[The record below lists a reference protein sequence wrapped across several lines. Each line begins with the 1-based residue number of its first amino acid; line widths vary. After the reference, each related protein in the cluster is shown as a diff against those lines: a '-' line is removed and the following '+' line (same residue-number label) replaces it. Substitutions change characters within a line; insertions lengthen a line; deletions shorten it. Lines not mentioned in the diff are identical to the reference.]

1 MPWHASPSTV
11 REEATCRVS
20 SKDRMTTENDSRGI
34 GSGWKMLPNPR
45 PLPCS
50 SACQSDS
57 LSHVSKNQ
65 RGGQECL
72 SRKRTSSK
80 LRRIERRRATL
91 QKIRI
96 LKKRR
101 RELCTKLRGQGDA
114 ESGIDSLHTEA
125 GTLLAGQLRDVKLAK
140 RCERWEVDSGFSS
153 EVSPPTSGR
162 SSPCGGIGPTRLVSM
177 DCEMVGTG
185 PEGRCSELARCSLV
199 NYYGEVLY
207 DKYIKPQ
214 HPVTDYR
221 TRWSGIC
228 KRHLL
233 HAVPFDQAKKEI
245 IQILKEKVVVGHAL
259 HNDFRALGFLPPR
272 HMIRD
277 TSRMRL
283 LRRLSK
289 FPNRGSISLKNL
301 ARALLNRNIQMG
313 MNGHSSVEDAMA
325 AMDLYKLV
333 EGQWE
338 QDFLSQ
344 AEHLDTSTSE
354 SSSSSSHYMQD
365 EYWPA
370 ELIEH

>member
-1 MPWHASPSTV
+1 MPLPLHSEKGP
-11 REEATCRVS
+11 RVV
-20 SKDRMTTENDSRGI
+20 SKDRLTTANDSKGI
-34 GSGWKMLPNPR
+34 GSGWKMVPNPR
-45 PLPCS
+45 PLPS
-50 SACQSDS
+50 TSACQSAT
-57 LSHVSKNQ
+57 LSHVSGNQ
-65 RGGQECL
+65 RGGQECS
-72 SRKRTSSK
+72 SRNRTSSK
-80 LRRIERRRATL
+80 LRRIEQRRAAL
-91 QKIRI
+91 QKNRI

-101 RELCTKLRGQGDA
+101 KELCTKLRGQGDA

-125 GTLLAGQLRDVKLAK
+125 RTLLVGQLREVKLAK
-140 RCERWEVDSGFSS
+140 RRERWEVDSGFSS
-153 EVSPPTSGR
+153 EVSPPTSGH
-162 SSPCGGIGPTRLVSM
+162 SSPCAGIGPMRLVSM

-245 IQILKEKVVVGHAL
+245 VQILKGKVVVGHAL

-277 TSRMRL
+277 TSRTRL

-289 FPNRGSISLKNL
+289 FPNRGSVSLKNL
-301 ARALLNRNIQMG
+301 ARTLLNRNIQMG
-313 MNGHSSVEDAMA
+313 MNGHSSVEDAVA

-338 QDFLSQ
+338 QDFLSK

-354 SSSSSSHYMQD
+354 SSSSFSHYMQD

-370 ELIEH
+370 DLIEH